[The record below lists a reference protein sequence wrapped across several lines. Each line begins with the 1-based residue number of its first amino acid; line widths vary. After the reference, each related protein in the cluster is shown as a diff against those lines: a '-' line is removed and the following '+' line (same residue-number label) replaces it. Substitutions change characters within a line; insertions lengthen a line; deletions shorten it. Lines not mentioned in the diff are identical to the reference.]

1 MIEVSDA
8 GNKGII
14 NRGMDAPLTNGVNKM
29 IKLQQTT
36 EKQPY
41 DDWNRMAII
50 TLMEGLNLY
59 HSCGNKFLL
68 MRGYTITHMMKMVHQ
83 ITGKK
88 FPARQKYCK
97 DAYMLVVETV
107 YQDFPE
113 DKERMIGK
121 FKN

>member
-1 MIEVSDA
+1 
-8 GNKGII
+8 
-14 NRGMDAPLTNGVNKM
+14 M

-41 DDWNRMAII
+41 DDWNMAAII
-50 TLMEGLNLY
+50 TLMEGLKLY